1 MPVPVTIPRLGW
13 SMDEG
18 TFVGW
23 LKGDGAEVRAG
34 EPLFELEGEKALQQV
49 ESIDSGILRIDP
61 LCPVPGTVVPVGTL
75 LGHLLAPGETWHA
88 TSGPA
93 PSSNATSSNPPSSTV
108 AAVPRG
114 APTLLPSTT
123 DAAASVSSG
132 PATAS
137 NRSLATPRAR
147 RAARLQGVQL
157 DSIRGTG
164 RHGRIRERDVL
175 AAAPSSGAN
184 LAAHQEGIA
193 TPARGTLVPHTPHRR
208 TIAQRMQAGG
218 NVAAPVTLTCRV
230 DATNL
235 VNLRRQFQA
244 AAQATAEKAPSYT
257 EILVKLAAIALERHP
272 RVNSSWTDEG
282 LLIPSSINIGI
293 AVDTPAGLVVPVI
306 RDVPRLSLREIA
318 TRTRELVALARA
330 RRLTAA
336 DQADGTFT
344 VTNLGMFGID
354 AFTPIV
360 NLPQAAILGVGR
372 IVREPVV
379 RGEQIVP
386 ADMLTLNLTLDHR
399 VLDGAEG
406 ARFLADLTTGLE
418 NPAAWLVA

>member
-23 LKGDGAEVRAG
+23 LKEDGAQVRAG
-34 EPLFELEGEKALQQV
+34 EPLFELEGEKALQQI

-61 LCPVPGTVVPVGTL
+61 TCPAPGAVVAVGTL
-75 LGHLLAPGETWHA
+75 LGHLFAPGESMQ
-88 TSGPA
+88 TSSSKPA
-93 PSSNATSSNPPSSTV
+93 PQP
-108 AAVPRG
+108 
-114 APTLLPSTT
+114 
-123 DAAASVSSG
+123 AAAT
-132 PATAS
+132 TAS
-137 NRSLATPRAR
+137 PVAPALPPTVDFAPPDPVVSESAARRTLASPRAR
-147 RAARLQGVQL
+147 RAARQSGVEL
-157 DSIRGTG
+157 SALRGTG
-164 RHGRIRERDVL
+164 RGGRVRERDVL
-175 AAAPSSGAN
+175 AAASSG
-184 LAAHQEGIA
+184 GT
-193 TPARGTLVPHTPHRR
+193 TPAALPQGASATGRGTLVPHTPHRR
-208 TIAQRMQAGG
+208 TIAQRMQAGCH
-218 NVAAPVTLTCRV
+218 VAAPVTLTCKV

-235 VNLRRQFQA
+235 VNLRRQFQT
-244 AAQATAEKAPSYT
+244 AAQATDDKPPSYT
-257 EILVKLAAIALERHP
+257 DILVKLAAVALQRHP
-272 RVNSSWTDEG
+272 RMNSSWTDEG
-282 LLIPSSINIGI
+282 LLLPDSINIGI
-293 AVDTPAGLVVPVI
+293 AVDTPAGLVVPVVH
-306 RDVPRLSLREIA
+306 DVPRLSLRELA
-318 TRTRELVALARA
+318 TRTRELVELARA

-386 ADMLTLNLTLDHR
+386 GDTLTLSLTLDHR

-418 NPAAWLVA
+418 NPAAWLVG